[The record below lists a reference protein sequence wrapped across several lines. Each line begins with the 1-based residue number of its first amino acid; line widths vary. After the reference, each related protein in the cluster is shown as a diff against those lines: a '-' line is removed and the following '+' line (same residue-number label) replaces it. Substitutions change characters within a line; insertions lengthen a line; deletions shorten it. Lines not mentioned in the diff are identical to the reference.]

1 VGFKLFGAI
10 INVNVRLRG
19 HGWICRSGPWWP
31 AAIWMRLA
39 IKPIAMRRE
48 KN

>member
-1 VGFKLFGAI
+1 VGFELFGAI
-10 INVNVRLRG
+10 ISVRLRG

-31 AAIWMRLA
+31 ATMWMRLA
-39 IKPIAMRRE
+39 IKTIAMRRE